1 MECGALVAL
10 VLLEPKTF
18 TEEVLGRLKTLKES
32 EKAQMEVALLAAQHV
47 TSDEAV
53 SYLQHALSLARQCR
67 DFLREAEALQQLT
80 ELHER
85 MGLWPPR
92 SEWRSACISKLRA
105 ASEESVQQQTLQP
118 LLDALHTVEDA
129 GFRVEELLH
138 RKDLQQ
144 ATASIPSN
152 ADWWL
157 RAKAEA
163 GEREPGLT
171 EGNWQGVQPLSM
183 VEVVKEELYRDVRV
197 GGVQYGPRYRQVQG
211 FRPPLKLMSSGKP
224 AVVGVLRPSSE
235 AEETCLST
243 CGKHERG
250 IGLHRWSTQLPTHRF
265 CVALLHSQIREED
278 LDVCILMVCSDQ
290 YSYTGNF
297 LDQRVDNLDKMLA
310 LNVGATTVLCRLFGE
325 DMQRAGRGRILLI
338 GAPPGASLGVA
349 GACAFAGSMAFIRT
363 LSNGLRKEFADT
375 GVGISCMETST
386 LGRDGSLTQALESTC
401 VGFLVKE
408 GLRDEAVEES
418 PSSSSPPQLEESS
431 EDIDQSW
438 NEEYLRLAQEE
449 NFTPLPFAAEIDRFQ
464 HAPLSEATSALLVG
478 LELRFK
484 HVDARRVR
492 GHEPCARCVYLGN
505 QRHIHPGLL
514 GPLVVSGPPL
524 QLSLQ
529 SHHDA
534 WPKGMKAMLRGL
546 FVMAILAKTSVSMR
560 IADLLSIL
568 PFLLRPWVPAVG
580 ELELTFLKLI
590 RVQRIYRFFRP
601 KAFKSFLRILL
612 GPEEAQ
618 KYESG
623 VREVRPYQLQVLRTF
638 GVVFTLLFITAALF
652 YEAEQEE
659 NAQFGDIFSSFYFST
674 IALSTV
680 GFGDIAPLT
689 PQGRTVITVSVIV
702 GLCLIP
708 SEAWPCGL
716 VCPAASL
723 VAAAISEEQRLL
735 DEKEAEIELAEAER
749 AEAQLAWGA
758 ARIAELEDLTREE
771 RARVD
776 ELEEPAKSWSQ
787 DRGKLT

>member
-1 MECGALVAL
+1 MDFSPLPAPEKSWALVTGAA
-10 VLLEPKTF
+10 TG
-18 TEEVLGRLKTLKES
+18 LGMK
-32 EKAQMEVALLAAQHV
+32 
-47 TSDEAV
+47 
-53 SYLQHALSLARQCR
+53 LARASAR
-67 DFLREAEALQQLT
+67 AGYGLILT
-80 ELHER
+80 DQ
-85 MGLWPPR
+85 
-92 SEWRSACISKLRA
+92 A
-105 ASEESVQQQTLQP
+105 ASLPRLESDL
-118 LLDALHTVEDA
+118 ED
-129 GFRVEELLH
+129 L
-138 RKDLQQ
+138 K
-144 ATASIPSN
+144 IPSSRVLKMPMN
-152 ADWWL
+152 LAD
-157 RAKAEA
+157 
-163 GEREPGLT
+163 PS
-171 EGNWQGVQPLSM
+171 EG
-183 VEVVKEELYRDVRV
+183 
-197 GGVQYGPRYRQVQG
+197 
-211 FRPPLKLMSSGKP
+211 
-224 AVVGVLRPSSE
+224 
-235 AEETCLST
+235 
-243 CGKHERG
+243 
-250 IGLHRWSTQLPTHRF
+250 
-265 CVALLHSQIREED
+265 VALLHSQIREED

-478 LELRFK
+478 FALLIYVFARSPGVSEGTSRVLDACTSAINAIFTLDYLGRWWCRGLRFS
-484 HVDARRVR
+484 
-492 GHEPCARCVYLGN
+492 YLFN
-505 QRHIHPGLL
+505 PI
-514 GPLVVSGPPL
+514 
-524 QLSLQ
+524 
-529 SHHDA
+529 
-534 WPKGMKAMLRGL
+534 M
-546 FVMAILAKTSVSMR
+546 

-708 SEAWPCGL
+708 SEA
-716 VCPAASL
+716 SL

-776 ELEEPAKSWSQ
+776 ELEEQAKSWSQ
-787 DRGKLT
+787 DRNQSAVSSESR